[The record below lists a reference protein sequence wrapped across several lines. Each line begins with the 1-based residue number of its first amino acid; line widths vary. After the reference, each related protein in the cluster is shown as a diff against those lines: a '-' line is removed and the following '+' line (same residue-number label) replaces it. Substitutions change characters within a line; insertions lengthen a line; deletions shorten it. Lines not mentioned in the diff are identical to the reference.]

1 MSDPSTHGLTGLS
14 PRHRDQIAALPCRSL
29 ARGTVLFHQGDT
41 PKGFVLV
48 ISGRIEVYLTG
59 PGGREV
65 LLYAVE
71 PGQSCVQTTLGLLG
85 EVDYS
90 GEAITATT
98 SEVVLIP
105 RGLFLTLMEDDA
117 AFRGYVFSAFATR
130 MQSMMHL
137 LEMLA
142 FRRIESRLAGALLDR
157 MMMSGQ
163 VNIQATHQELAT
175 QIGSVR
181 EVVSRRLE
189 AFSRAGMV
197 STDRGIVT
205 LLDTNALRRL
215 AENTDAA

>member
-1 MSDPSTHGLTGLS
+1 MTKLSANGLQGLS
-14 PRHRDQIAALPCRSL
+14 SRHRDMIAALPCRTL
-29 ARGTVLFHQGDT
+29 PRGTVLFHPGDR
-41 PKGFVLV
+41 PQGFVLV

-90 GEAITATT
+90 GEAITATP

-105 RGLFLTLMEDDA
+105 RGLFLTLMDEDA
-117 AFRGYVFSAFATR
+117 AFRGYVFNAFATR

-142 FRRIESRLAGALLDR
+142 FRRIESRLATALLDR
-157 MMMSGQ
+157 MALSGNAT
-163 VNIQATHQELAT
+163 VQATHHELAT

-189 AFSRAGMV
+189 AFCRAGMV
-197 STDRGIVT
+197 STDRGSVT
-205 LLDTNALRRL
+205 LIDQNALRRL
-215 AENTDAA
+215 AESAEVT